1 MTRRGGQAGR
11 AAGVVRESGDEL
23 AGEVAMDKEAGAEPE
38 VPRIL
43 IAYDGSEASQRALD
57 RVIRFMKEAEV
68 GLVTV
73 ARPIYRDA
81 PYTGYA
87 DPKDEEEQKQVL
99 FAAREVLAN
108 GGISATGFA
117 PVGDP
122 ADEVLATAKAFE
134 AELIV
139 IGARSLGT
147 VGRLVLGSVST
158 KVMHESD
165 CDVLVVK

>member
-1 MTRRGGQAGR
+1 M
-11 AAGVVRESGDEL
+11 
-23 AGEVAMDKEAGAEPE
+23 
-38 VPRIL
+38 PRIL
-43 IAYDGSEASQRALD
+43 IAYDGADASQRALE
-57 RVIRFMKEAEV
+57 RVTRFMKEADV
-68 GLVTV
+68 AIVTV
-73 ARPIYRDA
+73 ARPIYRDP

-87 DPKDEEEQKQVL
+87 DPKDEEEQRQVL
-99 FAAREVLAN
+99 SAARDTLARA
-108 GGISATGFA
+108 GIAATGIS

-122 ADEVLATAKAFE
+122 ADEILAAARAFE

-139 IGARSLGT
+139 IGARSLGR

>member
-1 MTRRGGQAGR
+1 M
-11 AAGVVRESGDEL
+11 AAGE
-23 AGEVAMDKEAGAEPE
+23 K
-38 VPRIL
+38 PRIL
-43 IAYDGSEASQRALD
+43 VAYDGSDASRRALE
-57 RVIRFMKEAEV
+57 RVTRFMREADV
-68 GLVTV
+68 ALVTV
-73 ARPIYRDA
+73 ARPIYRDP

-87 DPKDEEEQKQVL
+87 DPKDEEEQRQLL
-99 FAAREVLAN
+99 FAARDVLARS
-108 GGISATGFA
+108 GIAATGFA

-122 ADEVLATAKAFE
+122 ADEILAAARAFD

-165 CDVLVVK
+165 ADVLVVK

>member
-1 MTRRGGQAGR
+1 MTDTQAR
-11 AAGVVRESGDEL
+11 PRPRVL
-23 AGEVAMDKEAGAEPE
+23 VAH
-38 VPRIL
+38 
-43 IAYDGSEASQRALD
+43 DGSEASQRALE
-57 RVIRFMKEAEV
+57 RVARFMKDAEV
-68 GLVTV
+68 ALVTV
-73 ARPIYRDA
+73 ARPIYRDP

-87 DPKDEEEQKQVL
+87 DPSEEEKQRAVL
-99 FAAREVLAN
+99 HAARDALARA
-108 GGISATGFA
+108 GITATGFA

-122 ADEVLATAKAFE
+122 ADEIVATAKTFG
-134 AELIV
+134 AELVV

>member
-1 MTRRGGQAGR
+1 M
-11 AAGVVRESGDEL
+11 
-23 AGEVAMDKEAGAEPE
+23 
-38 VPRIL
+38 PRIL
-43 IAYDGSEASQRALD
+43 IAYDGSEASQRALE
-57 RVIRFMKEAEV
+57 RVTRFMKEADV
-68 GLVTV
+68 AIVTV
-73 ARPIYRDA
+73 ARPIYRD
-81 PYTGYA
+81 PPFTGYA
-87 DPKDEEEQKQVL
+87 DPKDEEEQQRAL
-99 FAAREVLAN
+99 SGARDALA
-108 GGISATGFA
+108 GAGVSATGFA

-122 ADEVLATAKAFE
+122 ADEILAAAKAFE

>member
-1 MTRRGGQAGR
+1 M
-11 AAGVVRESGDEL
+11 
-23 AGEVAMDKEAGAEPE
+23 
-38 VPRIL
+38 PRIL
-43 IAYDGSEASQRALD
+43 IAYDGSDVSQRALE
-57 RVIRFMKEAEV
+57 RVTRFVKEADV
-68 GLVTV
+68 AIVTV
-73 ARPIYRDA
+73 ARPIYRDP

-87 DPKDEEEQKQVL
+87 DPNDEEEQREVL
-99 FAAREVLAN
+99 FAARDALARA
-108 GGISATGFA
+108 GLAATGYA

-122 ADEVLATAKAFE
+122 ADEILAAARAFK

-139 IGARSLGT
+139 IGARSLGK

>member
-1 MTRRGGQAGR
+1 MTE
-11 AAGVVRESGDEL
+11 AAGE
-23 AGEVAMDKEAGAEPE
+23 K
-38 VPRIL
+38 PRIL
-43 IAYDGSEASQRALD
+43 VAYDGSDASRRALE
-57 RVIRFMKEAEV
+57 RVTRFMREADV
-68 GLVTV
+68 ALVTV
-73 ARPIYRDA
+73 ARPIYRDP

-87 DPKDEEEQKQVL
+87 DPKDEEEQRQLL
-99 FAAREVLAN
+99 FAARDVLARS
-108 GGISATGFA
+108 GIAATGFA

-122 ADEVLATAKAFE
+122 ADEILAAARAFD

-165 CDVLVVK
+165 ADVLVVK

>member
-1 MTRRGGQAGR
+1 M
-11 AAGVVRESGDEL
+11 
-23 AGEVAMDKEAGAEPE
+23 
-38 VPRIL
+38 PRIL
-43 IAYDGSEASQRALD
+43 IAYNGSDASKRALE
-57 RVIRFMKEAEV
+57 RITRFMKEADV
-68 GLVTV
+68 GIVTV
-73 ARPIYRDA
+73 ARPIYRDP

-87 DPKDEEEQKQVL
+87 DPKDEEEQREVL
-99 FAAREVLAN
+99 FAARDALARA
-108 GGISATGFA
+108 GISATGFA

-122 ADEVLATAKAFE
+122 ADEILAAAKAFQ

-139 IGARSLGT
+139 IGARSLGR

>member
-1 MTRRGGQAGR
+1 M
-11 AAGVVRESGDEL
+11 AAGE
-23 AGEVAMDKEAGAEPE
+23 K
-38 VPRIL
+38 PRIL
-43 IAYDGSEASQRALD
+43 VAYDGSDASRRALE
-57 RVIRFMKEAEV
+57 RVTRFMREADV
-68 GLVTV
+68 ALVTV
-73 ARPIYRDA
+73 ARPIYRDP

-87 DPKDEEEQKQVL
+87 DPKDEEEQRQLL
-99 FAAREVLAN
+99 FAARDVLARS
-108 GGISATGFA
+108 GIAATGFA

-122 ADEVLATAKAFE
+122 ADEILAAARGFD

-165 CDVLVVK
+165 ADVLVVK